1 MVVVKWNAR
10 NTFVNFGHE
19 LKAQLQTWKVQL
31 ALWSCLKLCSPYPR
45 TPLTLKSLWHEIP
58 EFGRF
63 RDRFLLLSTFLFSGF
78 MSAGGRK
85 LSGARQCLYCL
96 GRRRLELLTGRG
108 AGGLGKLL
116 PWDHQPACSQTW
128 KKGKWLAS
136 MQFWS
141 NNLTSY
147 MQGSRGGA
155 NCSPGRAP
163 ACSWT
168 WIMIIY
174 IASIQCWSTIKGERT
189 RGSGERERQTAPQGP
204 KACSWTWKRENYVC
218 NIGQTTKPNIW
229 RNVSTQI
236 RPNCQ
241 R

>member
-1 MVVVKWNAR
+1 MLTTLSNW
-10 NTFVNFGHE
+10 TSFYTEILH
-19 LKAQLQTWKVQL
+19 
-31 ALWSCLKLCSPYPR
+31 KLC
-45 TPLTLKSLWHEIP
+45 KSFQNRPNLVI
-58 EFGRF
+58 
-63 RDRFLLLSTFLFSGF
+63 L
-78 MSAGGRK
+78 
-85 LSGARQCLYCL
+85 CVI
-96 GRRRLELLTGRG
+96 
-108 AGGLGKLL
+108 
-116 PWDHQPACSQTW
+116 SQTFYP
-128 KKGKWLAS
+128 KLQIFLHEYIRHIRDIS
-136 MQFWS
+136 QLWS

-218 NIGQTTKPNIW
+218 NIGQTTKPNI
-229 RNVSTQI
+229 
-236 RPNCQ
+236 
-241 R
+241 